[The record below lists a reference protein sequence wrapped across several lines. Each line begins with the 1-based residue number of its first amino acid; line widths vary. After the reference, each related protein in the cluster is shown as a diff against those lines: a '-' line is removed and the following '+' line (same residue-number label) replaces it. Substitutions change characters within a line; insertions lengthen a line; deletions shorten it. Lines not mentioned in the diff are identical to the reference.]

1 MAGKNNFDNISDNS
15 FKNSLAN
22 TLKNLPGEPG
32 VYRFYSLADELLY
45 IGKAK
50 NLKNRVTTYFQKNR
64 QKENPRLSL
73 MVSQINRIDY
83 TVVGTENESLILE
96 ANLINSLQ
104 PKYNIQLKDDRSY
117 LYVRITNSQ
126 IPFITF
132 TRQKYDKKSTYYGPY
147 TKKFDIISVLRLLR
161 LIFPYC
167 EKKSFTELGDYSK
180 PCQYVQLRQCDGIC
194 CGRESVESYNAK
206 ISQIK
211 LILSGKTKSVKTWL
225 NNKIKEYIEI
235 ENYEMAS
242 LWRDRIATLDRVIG
256 DQKIILPQPIDLDIV
271 TLIHEQKSGISPIAS
286 VFVQSIREG
295 KMINVNN
302 FLLTGGLEDMADFG
316 NEVERDESSILAVD
330 KEKSDLSYN
339 FLRTFLQS
347 YYSRQ
352 DFALPGTSE
361 SSELSVL
368 VQCYENV
375 VEV

>member
-1 MAGKNNFDNISDNS
+1 VDNS
-15 FKNSLAN
+15 FANSLAN
-22 TLKNLPGEPG
+22 TLRNLPTEPG
-32 VYRFYSLADELLY
+32 VYRFYSIADELLY

-50 NLKNRVTTYFQKNR
+50 NLKNRVVTYFQKNR

-83 TVVGTENESLILE
+83 TVVGTESESLMLE

-126 IPFITF
+126 VPFITF

-147 TKKFDIISVLRLLR
+147 TKKFDIISVLRMMR

-167 EKKSFTELGDYSK
+167 EKKSLSELGNFDK

-194 CGRESVESYNAK
+194 CGKESIEDYNTK

-211 LILSGKTKSVKTWL
+211 SILSGKTKSVKAWL
-225 NNKIKEYIEI
+225 NSKIKECIDG
-235 ENYEMAS
+235 ENYELAS

-256 DQKIILPQPIDLDIV
+256 DQKIILPQPVDLDIV
-271 TLIHEQKSGISPIAS
+271 TLVHEQKAGISPIAS

-302 FLLTGGLEDMADFG
+302 FLLTGGVEDMVGGFDSGFG
-316 NEVERDESSILAVD
+316 NDQSP
-330 KEKSDLSYN
+330 KSDLSYN

-352 DFALPGTSE
+352 DFQLSTFSND
-361 SSELSVL
+361 SRLSVL
-368 VQCYENV
+368 IQCYESV
-375 VEV
+375 VGE